1 MRVIVTDDEV
11 LALEDSYEA
20 VLAVMPDADVIPC
33 ETVYDAI
40 KAAEEPVDIAF
51 LDVEM
56 PGMTGIELAAK
67 LQEKY
72 PKINIIFVTAFPQYA
87 LQAYNLLASSYCVKP
102 ITVAEIQKAVDNLRY
117 SLDEIR
123 EIVKPVTGKLKAIC
137 FGDFSIDDIHG
148 TPIMFRREKSK
159 ELLAYLISKNGVEA
173 TPTELCDVLWG
184 DDSDNK
190 LDYFW
195 KLTSELRKALIDAG
209 GEEVLRQGRGKYAID
224 RDKLDCDFL
233 QYLDKT
239 YRNPWNGKFCE
250 QYGGWAEVTKAA
262 ILNKKI

>member
-1 MRVIVTDDEV
+1 MDDEM

-20 VLAVMPDADVIPC
+20 VLAVLPDADVIPC
-33 ETVYDAI
+33 ETVSDALR
-40 KAAEEPVDIAF
+40 AAEEPIDIAF

-56 PGMTGIELAAK
+56 PGMSGMELAAK

-72 PKINIIFVTAFPQYA
+72 PKINIIFVTAFTQYA
-87 LQAYNLLASSYCVKP
+87 YEAYNLLASSYCVKP
-102 ITVAEIQKAVDNLRY
+102 IFVDDIKKAMNNLRY
-117 SLDEIR
+117 SLDNPR
-123 EIVKPVTGKLKAIC
+123 EIVKPDNTKLKVIC
-137 FGDFSIDDIHG
+137 FGDFTIYDMNEV
-148 TPIMFRREKSK
+148 PIMIRREKSK

-184 DDSDNK
+184 EDSDNK

-209 GEEVLRQGRGKYAID
+209 GEDVLRQGRGKYAID